1 MASPFLFT
9 IYIGDKSIARTQF
22 AQPLACAAACMLFWG
37 VSKKEEWKLVFAR
50 RLSMLAAAVIVW
62 ISVSLILSLEYTE
75 DVRYREDAI
84 VAQTVAT
91 DLGRI
96 EEAKGLPIIFVGE
109 RKAILNGASKP
120 ADIYGYSFF
129 QWDHSVGNP
138 TGATW
143 RVVGFMKTLG
153 IDVESGANFRKKAVK
168 AAEGMPCYP
177 AEGYIKVRKNFVVI
191 KLAEE

>member
-1 MASPFLFT
+1 MA
-9 IYIGDKSIARTQF
+9 G
-22 AQPLACAAACMLFWG
+22 AAA
-37 VSKKEEWKLVFAR
+37 
-50 RLSMLAAAVIVW
+50 IVW
-62 ISVSLILSLEYTE
+62 ICVSLILSLEYTE
-75 DVRYREDAI
+75 DIRYREDSI

-109 RKAILNGASKP
+109 RKARLNGAAKP

-153 IDVESGANFRKKAVK
+153 IDVESGAEFRKKAVK
-168 AAEGMPCYP
+168 AAKGLPCYP
-177 AEGYIKVRKNFVVI
+177 QEGYIAVQKNFVVI